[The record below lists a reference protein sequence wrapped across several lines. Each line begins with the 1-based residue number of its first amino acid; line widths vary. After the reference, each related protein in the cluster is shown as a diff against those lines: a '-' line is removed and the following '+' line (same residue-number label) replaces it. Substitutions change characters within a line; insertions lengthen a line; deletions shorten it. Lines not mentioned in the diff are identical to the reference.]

1 MESTIW
7 LTALGLG
14 FVALA
19 ALLVVILSRVQ
30 ALFRIAT
37 GVELKARLDTIGA
50 QNERLERELR
60 TELAQARGEAAQNAQ
75 TGRAE
80 LAAALN
86 QFTQA
91 LQNQLAGSAHVQNE
105 RLASLTQSN
114 ELRLEAVRATVE
126 QRLEVMRSDNAQKL
140 EHIRTDRRRK
150 AARDA
155 RATPGRIVQAR
166 VRPSRAGSQ
175 GTGRDA
181 DAGGR
186 RRRSEEGSDQHQ
198 DARDLGRSSARKI
211 CSSRC

>member
-30 ALFRIAT
+30 ALFRIAA

-80 LAAALN
+80 LAA
-86 QFTQA
+86 
-91 LQNQLAGSAHVQNE
+91 
-105 RLASLTQSN
+105 
-114 ELRLEAVRATVE
+114 
-126 QRLEVMRSDNAQKL
+126 
-140 EHIRTDRRRK
+140 RRCRISSP
-150 AARDA
+150 AARM
-155 RATPGRIVQAR
+155 
-166 VRPSRAGSQ
+166 SR
-175 GTGRDA
+175 T
-181 DAGGR
+181 
-186 RRRSEEGSDQHQ
+186 
-198 DARDLGRSSARKI
+198 SAWHR
-211 CSSRC
+211 